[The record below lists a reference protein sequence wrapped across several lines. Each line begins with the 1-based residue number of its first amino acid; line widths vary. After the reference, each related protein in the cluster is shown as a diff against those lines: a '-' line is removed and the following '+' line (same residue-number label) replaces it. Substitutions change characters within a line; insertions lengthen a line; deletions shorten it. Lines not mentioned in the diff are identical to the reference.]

1 MVFLTVMHIGLTY
14 AELANNWV
22 FDALDAARVWDLKR
36 HGWRV
41 HATGGSQHVVG
52 DTTYW
57 WHGEERGG
65 DPAHPFVIVQF
76 TLSGWGCFE
85 QGGVCHRIGA
95 GNGFIA
101 PVPSDHIYYL
111 PEASPDWRFIWLDV
125 WHPYAVARLIAL
137 QEQIGPRLSVAP
149 ESPVMQRM
157 IGILERLA
165 FGRYPDDYVLEEDV
179 LSFVVTL
186 ERQTMQ
192 NRYPAAARDTLL
204 LEVRDL
210 VLARLADPLSVEELA
225 RRYLQSRTRFSQ
237 HFKSTTGL
245 SPAAF
250 IDSVR
255 LSSAAALLESG
266 SEKLDFIAW
275 ATGYHSATQFCKAFR
290 KQYALTPGA
299 YRAYYGR
306 TRQPEG

>member
-1 MVFLTVMHIGLTY
+1 MNKGLSY
-14 AELANNWV
+14 ADLKNVQV
-22 FDALDAARVWDLKR
+22 FDALDAARIWDLKR

-76 TLSGWGCFE
+76 TLSGWGYFE
-85 QGGVCHRIGA
+85 QEDARYRIGA

-101 PVPSDHIYYL
+101 VVPSDHTYYL
-111 PEASPDWRFIWLDV
+111 PQSSPDWRFIWLDV
-125 WHPYAVARLIAL
+125 RQPYAVSRLTAIRD
-137 QEQIGPRLSVAP
+137 QHGPKFSAPP
-149 ESPVMQRM
+149 ESPVTQRM
-157 IGILERLA
+157 INILERLA
-165 FGRYPDDYVLEEDV
+165 FGRYPDDYVLEEEV
-179 LSFVVTL
+179 LGFVVSL

-192 NRYPAAARDTLL
+192 NLYPAAARDALL

-210 VLARLADPLSVEELA
+210 VLAQLADPPSVDALA
-225 RRYLQSRTRFSQ
+225 RRYRQSRTRFSQ
-237 HFKSTTGL
+237 HFKNSTGL
-245 SPAAF
+245 SPAAY

-255 LSSAAALLESG
+255 LSAAATLLESG
-266 SEKLDFIAW
+266 PEKLEYIARS
-275 ATGYHSATQFCKAFR
+275 AGYHSATQFCKAFR
-290 KQYALTPGA
+290 KMYTLSPGA

-306 TRQPEG
+306 PKRI